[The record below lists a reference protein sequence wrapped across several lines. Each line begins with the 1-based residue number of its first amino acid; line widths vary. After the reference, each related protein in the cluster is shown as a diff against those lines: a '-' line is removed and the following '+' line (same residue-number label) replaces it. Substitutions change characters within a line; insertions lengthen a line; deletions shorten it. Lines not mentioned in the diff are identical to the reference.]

1 MCSLWQQVTNLKPS
15 LSSFSKLFKNKEMRP
30 FFSQLFRSRFLM
42 REIMGSSLRSSTK
55 ITYLRYVKILLKGF
69 LTGELLFLN

>member
-1 MCSLWQQVTNLKPS
+1 MKTLWQQVNSLKPS
-15 LSSFSKLFKNKEMRP
+15 LASFSKLFKNKEMRP
-30 FFSQLFRSRFLM
+30 FLSQLFKSRFLM
-42 REIMGSSLRSSTK
+42 REIMRSSLRSNTK